1 MWEWAEGFFTFW
13 VFEEKPT
20 ANCSQITRRHGVKKR
35 SVLSCLPAQTVT
47 RQRAEH
53 EKWRD
58 CIYPA
63 YSAPA
68 HVQFFFFFPALSV
81 ESSNNT
87 QRKNTVG
94 HERKHWDMT
103 TTPNPLPA
111 LLFLV
116 AFGPRHIIFNSF
128 VDYFVKFFIW
138 SGIIAQFSTA
148 RGFIWPAVQNQ
159 SDTKQRFATVL
170 LDKVNHYINHQNNW
184 WFNLMQVISCIN
196 RLIVTVWMFCLGWS
210 QTDVKELN

>member
-111 LLFLV
+111 LLFLA
-116 AFGPRHIIFNSF
+116 AFGASAYYFQFICWLFCEVFHLVWNHRSVFHSSGFHLTSGPKPKWHKTTVCNSF
-128 VDYFVKFFIW
+128 AW
-138 SGIIAQFSTA
+138 
-148 RGFIWPAVQNQ
+148 
-159 SDTKQRFATVL
+159 
-170 LDKVNHYINHQNNW
+170 
-184 WFNLMQVISCIN
+184 
-196 RLIVTVWMFCLGWS
+196 
-210 QTDVKELN
+210 